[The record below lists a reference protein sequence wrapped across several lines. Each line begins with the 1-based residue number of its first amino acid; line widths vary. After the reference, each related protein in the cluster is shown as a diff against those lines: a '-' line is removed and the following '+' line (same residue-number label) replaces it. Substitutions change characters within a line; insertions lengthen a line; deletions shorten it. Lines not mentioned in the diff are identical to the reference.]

1 MTDAEK
7 RKRLHRAAASES
19 VVNSKSYLESN
30 IHLNN
35 KRAWSGNC
43 HRAVAVFFI

>member
-19 VVNSKSYLESN
+19 VVNSKSYLEGN

-35 KRAWSGNC
+35 KRAWSGNR

>member
-7 RKRLHRAAASES
+7 KDGVHRAAASES

-43 HRAVAVFFI
+43 HRAVAIFFI